1 MYSLSNKT
9 TFMNH
14 HELYCFKTCGVSQI
28 VFEYSV
34 GTKLAVAD
42 ADPAA
47 VVVVVVD
54 DNTTGIDPPS
64 ILLRPFSTVIV
75 VAWDGFRKINSD
87 VSFVLALH
95 STLFKIP
102 KYRMFGAKICW
113 LENLPRIVDVHWLR
127 VCIGL
132 KRYFSTLKFWNFSW
146 ILEWR
151 HRSLFQKVQ

>member
-47 VVVVVVD
+47 VVVVVVVD

-75 VAWDGFRKINSD
+75 VA
-87 VSFVLALH
+87 
-95 STLFKIP
+95 
-102 KYRMFGAKICW
+102 
-113 LENLPRIVDVHWLR
+113 
-127 VCIGL
+127 
-132 KRYFSTLKFWNFSW
+132 
-146 ILEWR
+146 
-151 HRSLFQKVQ
+151 